1 MAAEQARSA
10 PAPAPVTAGH
20 ATTGAV
26 VEDAATDVAPGQ
38 ERRSAF
44 LTALRAD
51 LERMVGE
58 EFTDTPYA
66 GAGCPLIGFYL
77 DHYRS
82 APLGE
87 LTAATVRLAGDA
99 AADATGLRIRVV
111 SAARTA
117 VRQWRQHGTMP
128 PLPAWLPEPPTV
140 LARWLGL
147 GGSGRAQRKAAGAG
161 PGRGLAPGGVL
172 ARLAAGRPLP
182 DTMRSRLERAVGT
195 PLDDVR
201 VHTGPAAAS
210 VADDERAHAL
220 TVGTHIAFAAG
231 TWQPGTPF
239 GDALLAHEAAHV
251 AQQRGTGESGAGAE
265 TEADVAAAGFLTG
278 RPQPPTGAGGGLRLQ
293 RCGGDSGPEFD
304 WRGAARTEVTGAA
317 ERIRQLQTELD
328 RISAGDMSPAT
339 AQRVAE
345 IQRDLMAEVQR
356 LRAAGIRLDMIAML
370 RRIQAGEDLLR
381 VTGRIDGAEP
391 TRVPFGERRQLRLLL
406 DWMPQHT
413 DVRTAWMLE
422 VEGLSEPVPDGT
434 PGTLFE
440 KTLNDK
446 FWAGYDHNA
455 RLVRRS
461 SGAALPPVRVLAQ
474 VYTGSRSRPESTVVA
489 PWFEIIDV
497 PPATSTIDSPRI
509 LSAAPPPTTAPQPAG
524 TPQKDLVLQG
534 ATVPFQLSWAPPL
547 GWSTG
552 HGYRIAWA
560 VSDPGKTLDQA
571 ALQRL
576 AAGREGRRQPDEQ
589 NTVYHHRFGGT
600 GDHIVYVVIQPG
612 AATEA
617 TERYEKPGN
626 IPDTRTVLE
635 HRAAGGFLVGSRPV
649 QVVDVTTMAGEQLAR
664 GSGQPPRAFGDF
676 MGDLDQQITA
686 TTQAIEGGTLAPREL
701 AAQKER
707 LTEHRSAIRG
717 SLGTA
722 AAMLPFP
729 ATDAEFRTDATYV
742 TPVPCAYAHPDIG
755 GAQPLAVYVRVRA
768 VGDDWEA
775 VLIDATTSEILPR
788 KGVGGSQSAAMR
800 AALADWA
807 ANNDFPTG
815 GQVAYRFDR
824 WGVAGG
830 FSTTTTAKTLR
841 EWASSIL
848 SVVGLIVGVIL
859 LLLPEPTSKAGAYAL
874 LYGAAGGVAM
884 AGMVGGILLGG
895 YEIYRNLS
903 LGRPLLSERNAIEA
917 LGILASALGLGGT
930 KLARSAGRAIQTATA
945 NTGTLMQIRVGQRLV
960 LASAAI
966 DAGTFV
972 EVTVSALAQLQDMAH
987 DESIPESE
995 RERRMLQTIGMLA
1008 IRGLLLVG
1016 SNRDLFGRMIAG
1028 RRQPGVIEARAA
1040 RGEKVELD
1048 PFNKALIQIEL
1059 RNLGLTPQQLAGL
1072 DDSVLVRLLGEVHQ
1086 RMAAP
1091 GATATLASAYGQG
1104 ITKRQD
1110 TALAPTNFKKAL
1122 RPVEVP
1128 LPPTAKYRFN
1138 ATTATGTLVVTL
1150 PGGGKVTVDVVFLQ
1164 YPSPGVSAPSAP
1176 HDRPGDARL
1185 TVREDGKG
1193 GYSATVYLHSD
1204 LSAADTSLLA
1214 GVELRELLETVRS
1227 YPASGAPDFATH
1239 RAAQQ
1244 RPAIFFKTT
1253 SATAATVPTAED
1265 LSSAYMLRRLWQAS
1279 GLEGRP
1285 AATRPPGPVGD
1296 LDVALSELGFG
1307 RTGNHDDMVKAL
1319 QGILGPDAGP
1329 SFVDFVRGYR
1339 ARRMASARTALADVL
1354 ANPIAGPEWNGVR
1367 SGLAARGLPAPDA
1380 DMMVNRLAGTGRT
1393 PAEAAHVATLSA
1405 GQIGQLA
1412 TLDTA
1417 QLGRVLTLDPA
1428 LLPDALALT
1437 PSPAA
1442 LSVLVQKV
1450 DTAWVE
1456 AVLRQPPGAPNRA
1469 LLSELAADALAST
1482 QRPLPTQSWTETGF
1496 TQKQAEQIYD
1506 RPGSG
1511 LERLRHPRS
1520 GNRISE
1526 PGFRNGVSLDRGR
1539 PPPHV
1544 RIADVT
1550 WPDLYGTRTA
1560 TGLPEAIELKI
1571 LYPGETV
1578 ASKFRNPEIVKQ
1590 IVEQHAGRI
1599 KHLPPGVPSYLLV
1612 DIRQSNQ
1619 SIAEALRD
1627 LSAVLRPGMRD
1638 FWAGVR
1644 FVTGPVTNP
1653 QISSTYQIP

>member
-1 MAAEQARSA
+1 MAVEQSRSA
-10 PAPAPVTAGH
+10 RAPAQAAGADRASTA
-20 ATTGAV
+20 AV
-26 VEDAATDVAPGQ
+26 VEDAAGVAPGQ
-38 ERRSAF
+38 ERRGAF
-44 LTALRAD
+44 LTALRVD
-51 LERMVGE
+51 LERMVTE

-66 GAGCPLIGFYL
+66 GTGCPLIGFYL
-77 DHYRS
+77 DHYQS
-82 APLGE
+82 ASLGE
-87 LTAATVRLAGDA
+87 LTAAAVRTAGGG
-99 AADATGLRIRVV
+99 AADAAGLRLGVV
-111 SAARTA
+111 SAAREA
-117 VRQWRQHGTMP
+117 VRQWRRTGTMP
-128 PLPAWLPEPPTV
+128 PLPTWLPEPPSA

-147 GGSGRAQRKAAGAG
+147 GGSAGTQRKADGGG
-161 PGRGLAPGGVL
+161 PGRGTAPGGVL
-172 ARLAAGRPLP
+172 ARLTTGQPLP
-182 DTMRSRLERAVGT
+182 GTQRSRLERAVGT
-195 PLDDVR
+195 PLGDVR
-201 VHTGPAAAS
+201 VHTGPEAAA
-210 VADDERAHAL
+210 VTGEEHAHAL
-220 TVGTHIAFAAG
+220 TVGDHIAFAAG

-251 AQQRGTGESGAGAE
+251 AQQRGTGPAGPGAE
-265 TEADVAAAGFLTG
+265 HEADLGAAGFLTG
-278 RPQPPTGAGGGLRLQ
+278 RPRPPAGAGGGLRLQ
-293 RCGGDSGPEFD
+293 RCGGSGPEFD

-317 ERIRQLQTELD
+317 DRIRQLQAELD
-328 RISAGDMSPAT
+328 RISAGDMTPAT
-339 AQRVAE
+339 AQRIGE
-345 IQRDLMAEVQR
+345 IQKELMAEVQR

-370 RRIQAGEDLLR
+370 RKIQAGEDLLK
-381 VTGRIDGAEP
+381 VTGRIDGTEP

-422 VEGLSEPVPDGT
+422 VEGLSDAVPDGT

-440 KTLNDK
+440 KTLNDR

-455 RLVRRS
+455 RLVRRG
-461 SGAALPPVRVLAQ
+461 SGVALPPVRVLVQ
-474 VYTGSRSRPESTVVA
+474 VYTGSQARPESTIVA
-489 PWFEIIDV
+489 PWFEIVDV

-509 LSAAPPPTTAPQPAG
+509 LSAAPPPATGPQPAA

-576 AAGREGRRQPDEQ
+576 AAGREGRRLPDEQ
-589 NTVYHHRFGGT
+589 NTVYEHRFRGT
-600 GDHIVYVVIQPG
+600 GDHVVYVVIQPG
-612 AATEA
+612 TATEA
-617 TERYEKPGN
+617 EERYEKAGN
-626 IPDTRTVLE
+626 LPDTRTVLE
-635 HRAAGGFLVGSRPV
+635 HRAAGGFLVGTRPV
-649 QVVDVTTMAGEQLAR
+649 QVVDVATMAGEQLAR
-664 GSGQPPRAFGDF
+664 GSAQPPRAFGDF

-707 LTEHRSAIRG
+707 LTEHRSAVQKN
-717 SLGTA
+717 LGTA

-788 KGVGGSQSAAMR
+788 RGVGGSQAAAMR
-800 AALADWA
+800 AALADWG

-824 WGVAGG
+824 WGITGG

-917 LGILASALGLGGT
+917 LGILASVLGLRGT
-930 KLARSAGRAIQTATA
+930 MLARSAGKAIQAGSAEIAT
-945 NTGTLMQIRVGQRLV
+945 LRQIRVGQRLV
-960 LASAAI
+960 IASAAI

-972 EVTVSALAQLQDMAH
+972 EVTASALSQLQDMAH

-1008 IRGLLLVG
+1008 VRGLLLVG
-1016 SNRDLFGRMIAG
+1016 SNRDLFGRMVAG
-1028 RRQPGVIEARAA
+1028 RRQPGVIDARAA

-1072 DDSVLVRLLGEVHQ
+1072 DDTVLVRLLGEVHQ

-1091 GATATLASAYGQG
+1091 GEAATLASAYGKG

-1110 TALAPTNFKKAL
+1110 TPLSPTNFKQAL
-1122 RPVEVP
+1122 RPISVP

-1138 ATTATGTLVVTL
+1138 AATATGTLVVTL
-1150 PGGGKVTVDVVFLQ
+1150 PGGGKVTVDIVFLQ
-1164 YPSPGVSAPSAP
+1164 YPNIGVSAPSAP

-1185 TVREDGKG
+1185 AVKENGKG
-1193 GYSATVYLHSD
+1193 GYTATVYLHTD

-1227 YPASGAPDFATH
+1227 YPGSGAPDFATH

-1244 RPAIFFKTT
+1244 RPAIFFSTT
-1253 SATAATVPTAED
+1253 AATATTVPTAED
-1265 LSSAYMLRRLWQAS
+1265 HSSAYMLRRLWQRS
-1279 GLEGRP
+1279 GMEGRA
-1285 AATRPPGPVGD
+1285 AATLPAGPVRD
-1296 LDVALSELGFG
+1296 LDVALFELGFG
-1307 RTGNHDDMVKAL
+1307 RTGNHDEMVGAL
-1319 QGILGPDAGP
+1319 QGILGADASP
-1329 SFVDFVRGYR
+1329 SFVAFVRGYR
-1339 ARRMASARTALADVL
+1339 ARRMASAGTALADVL
-1354 ANPIAGPEWNGVR
+1354 DNPVAGPDWNGLR
-1367 SGLAARGLPAPDA
+1367 TSLTTRGLSAPDA
-1380 DMMVNRLAGTGRT
+1380 EAVVSRLAGTGRT
-1393 PAEAAHVATLSA
+1393 PREAAHVASLPTARITELA
-1405 GQIGQLA
+1405 GLG
-1412 TLDTA
+1412 TRE
-1417 QLGRVLTLDPA
+1417 LGRILTLDPA

-1442 LSVLVQKV
+1442 LSAMLKQV
-1450 DTAWVE
+1450 DTPWVE
-1456 AVLRQPPGAPNRA
+1456 AVLRQPIGSPNRA
-1469 LLSELAADALAST
+1469 LLGEMAADALAAP
-1482 QRPLPTQSWTETGF
+1482 QRQLPTESWSETK
-1496 TQKQAEQIYD
+1496 TSQPQLEQILD
-1506 RPGSG
+1506 LPASG
-1511 LERLRHPRS
+1511 FERMRHPTT
-1520 GNRISE
+1520 GDLLSE
-1526 PGFRNGVSLDRGR
+1526 PGFKNRRPLNRGR
-1539 PPPHV
+1539 EG
-1544 RIADVT
+1544 RKLRDVT
-1550 WPDLYGTRTA
+1550 WPDIYGRRTA
-1560 TGLPEAIELKI
+1560 TGQDEAMELKTVY
-1571 LYPGETV
+1571 LGESV
-1578 ASKFRNPEIVKQ
+1578 ASQFRKKETLERI
-1590 IVEQHAGRI
+1590 ETQHGGRI
-1599 KHLPPGVPSYLLV
+1599 AHLPLNVPSYLVV
-1612 DIRQSNQ
+1612 DIRQSGQ
-1619 SIAEALRD
+1619 SIPQALQD
-1627 LSAVLRPGMRD
+1627 LSAVLPQQMQG
-1638 FWAGVR
+1638 FWNGVR
-1644 FVTGPVTNP
+1644 FITGTHGNP
-1653 QISSTYQIP
+1653 QLSGTYQIP